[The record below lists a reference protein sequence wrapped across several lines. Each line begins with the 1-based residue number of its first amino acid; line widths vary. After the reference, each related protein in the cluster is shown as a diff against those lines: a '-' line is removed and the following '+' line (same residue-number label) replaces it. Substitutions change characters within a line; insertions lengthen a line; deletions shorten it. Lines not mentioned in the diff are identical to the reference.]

1 MSSPPF
7 GIPKIIDQLED
18 VRSQTNKLTFDE
30 QNRLRS
36 RILSSADRPSRSWS
50 LTSADTPACFVR
62 EPGGAII
69 DPRNRRFVDGN
80 IASQVL
86 VPSGGVIGK
95 FTPAGESFSVQF
107 AKARRMTWASMSIT
121 HYVRVRAGAP
131 WIKVGTD
138 SAYRDLIRT
147 FDHRVYEYMAVNSS
161 PTSLEIT
168 GDYRVML

>member
-1 MSSPPF
+1 MGVWPPEIERRVKKAV
-7 GIPKIIDQLED
+7 GEALAEAVEISVHLGSGDKPYI
-18 VRSQTNKLTFDE
+18 V
-30 QNRLRS
+30 LR
-36 RILSSADRPSRSWS
+36 
-50 LTSADTPACFVR
+50 TPA
-62 EPGGAII
+62 GDQI
-69 DPRNRRFVDGN
+69 DPRDRTWALSSGDKPVRRFRDGS
-80 IASQVL
+80 IVSQAL
-86 VPSGGVIGK
+86 VESGGIIGT

-161 PTSLEIT
+161 PTSLEISA
-168 GDYRVML
+168 DYRVML

>member
-7 GIPKIIDQLED
+7 GIPKIIEQLED

-50 LTSADTPACFVR
+50 LSSVDRPV
-62 EPGGAII
+62 
-69 DPRNRRFVDGN
+69 RRFRDGS
-80 IASQVL
+80 IVSQEL
-86 VPSGGVIGK
+86 VKSGGIIGT